1 MRKDTSDISN
11 CIGRMTSECSRRPG
25 PRKKTCQIV
34 HQYCIAK
41 SLVSCAC
48 AKSHSISQSPIIIM
62 VYPKHQ
68 AQPESPQKKVKTSNI
83 TSSSS
88 PPSSSIDLRS
98 SCRMN
103 MGMAATNLLVTSPSL
118 ALAEDNKGINEMMG
132 TCNTMINTQA
142 ASINTIKDLEEK
154 YAKSSIV
161 MPNEKFDHAIIK
173 HVKTLEER
181 LERLEGNTRVT
192 TELIA
197 ELPKLVG
204 GAGITTSDILGSRID
219 SLTSRLSSIERL
231 IVRFSGRKRKRVESV
246 RRGSN

>member
-1 MRKDTSDISN
+1 MI
-11 CIGRMTSECSRRPG
+11 
-25 PRKKTCQIV
+25 
-34 HQYCIAK
+34 
-41 SLVSCAC
+41 
-48 AKSHSISQSPIIIM
+48 
-62 VYPKHQ
+62 
-68 AQPESPQKKVKTSNI
+68 
-83 TSSSS
+83 
-88 PPSSSIDLRS
+88 
-98 SCRMN
+98 
-103 MGMAATNLLVTSPSL
+103 GMAATNLLVTSPSL

-142 ASINTIKDLEEK
+142 ASINVIKDLEEK

-197 ELPKLVG
+197 ELPKST
-204 GAGITTSDILGSRID
+204 GITTSDILGSRID

>member
-1 MRKDTSDISN
+1 
-11 CIGRMTSECSRRPG
+11 
-25 PRKKTCQIV
+25 
-34 HQYCIAK
+34 
-41 SLVSCAC
+41 
-48 AKSHSISQSPIIIM
+48 
-62 VYPKHQ
+62 
-68 AQPESPQKKVKTSNI
+68 
-83 TSSSS
+83 
-88 PPSSSIDLRS
+88 
-98 SCRMN
+98 
-103 MGMAATNLLVTSPSL
+103 
-118 ALAEDNKGINEMMG
+118 MG

-173 HVKTLEER
+173 HVMTLEER

-192 TELIA
+192 TQLIA

-204 GAGITTSDILGSRID
+204 GAGITTSDILESRID

-246 RRGSN
+246 CGSN

>member
-1 MRKDTSDISN
+1 
-11 CIGRMTSECSRRPG
+11 
-25 PRKKTCQIV
+25 
-34 HQYCIAK
+34 
-41 SLVSCAC
+41 
-48 AKSHSISQSPIIIM
+48 
-62 VYPKHQ
+62 
-68 AQPESPQKKVKTSNI
+68 
-83 TSSSS
+83 
-88 PPSSSIDLRS
+88 
-98 SCRMN
+98 MN
-103 MGMAATNLLVTSPSL
+103 MIGMAATNLLVTSPSL

-246 RRGSN
+246 CGSNSEKVL

>member
-1 MRKDTSDISN
+1 MI
-11 CIGRMTSECSRRPG
+11 
-25 PRKKTCQIV
+25 
-34 HQYCIAK
+34 
-41 SLVSCAC
+41 
-48 AKSHSISQSPIIIM
+48 
-62 VYPKHQ
+62 
-68 AQPESPQKKVKTSNI
+68 
-83 TSSSS
+83 
-88 PPSSSIDLRS
+88 
-98 SCRMN
+98 
-103 MGMAATNLLVTSPSL
+103 GMAATNLLVTSPSL
-118 ALAEDNKGINEMMG
+118 ALSEDNSFYKYKGINEMMG

-142 ASINTIKDLEEK
+142 ASINVIKDLEEK

-192 TELIA
+192 TELVT
-197 ELPKLVG
+197 ELPKST
-204 GAGITTSDILGSRID
+204 GITTSDILGSRID